1 MNKLKINIGLLGL
14 GYVGLPLLLTLSKK
28 YKVVGF
34 DTDKKRVNQI
44 KKGIDKNNE
53 FPKKQILNK
62 KFKVSSDANAIKSCN
77 IYIVAVPTPLKNY
90 KPDLRNLENANTII
104 SKFFKKK
111 DIVVYESTVYPGLTE
126 EFCVVQLQKKSKLL
140 ANKDFFYGYSPER
153 VNPGDKSK
161 KIENIIKITS
171 GSSKKTA
178 SIIDKIYKSVITAG
192 TYPVSSIKV
201 AEAAKVIE
209 NTQRD
214 INIAFMNELSIIFKK
229 MKLNTKEILDAAG
242 SKWNFIKFKPGLV
255 GGHCIGVDPYYL
267 SYKSKKIGINPKF
280 ILSGRKINDNYYK
293 FIINEIKSFFKLK
306 KNKKN
311 LKILILGASFKE
323 NCKDIRNSQIIKI
336 YDNIKDKYKVE
347 IFDPIVNSIEIYKKH
362 RIRLSKKIKANYY
375 DYVLIAVGHTIFKKR
390 YKYSIEKSVKK
401 NGKIN
406 DLKFLFNNKYA

>member
-1 MNKLKINIGLLGL
+1 MNKLKVNIGIMGL
-14 GYVGLPLLLTLSKK
+14 GYVGLPLLLLLSKK
-28 YKVVGF
+28 YSVVGF
-34 DTDKKRVNQI
+34 DTDKKRVDQI
-44 KKGIDKNNE
+44 RNGIDKNSE
-53 FPKKQILNK
+53 FSKKQILNK
-62 KFKVSSDANAIKSCN
+62 KFKVSNDPNEIKNCN
-77 IYIVAVPTPLKNY
+77 LYIVAVPTPLKGY
-90 KPDLRNLENANTII
+90 KPDLRNLESANATI
-104 SKFFKKK
+104 SKFLKKR

-126 EFCVVQLQKKSKLL
+126 EFCVAQLQKKSKLIP
-140 ANKDFFYGYSPER
+140 NKDFFYGYSPER

-178 SIIDKIYKSVITAG
+178 NTIDKIYKSVITAG
-192 TYPVSSIKV
+192 TYPVSSIKI

-242 SKWNFIKFKPGLV
+242 TKWNFIKFKPGLV

-267 SYKSKKIGINPKF
+267 SYKAKKIGINPKF

-293 FIINEIKSFFKLK
+293 FLINEIKFFFKFR

-311 LKILILGASFKE
+311 LRILILGASFKE

-336 YDNIKDKYKVE
+336 YNNIKNKYKVE
-347 IFDPIVNSIEIYKKH
+347 IFDPIINFNEIYQKH
-362 RIRLSKKIKANYY
+362 GIKLSKKIKTNYY
-375 DYVLIAVGHTIFKKR
+375 DYVLIAVDHAIFKKK
-390 YKYSIEKSVKK
+390 YKSQIEKSVK
-401 NGKIN
+401 NSGKIK
-406 DLKFLFNNKYA
+406 DLKFLFKNKYV